1 MKPEENKREDTAV
14 LCGANAYEEK
24 YYYNKFYDK
33 VPESIKQELNIIC
46 VLFTQE
52 VGGIFTISF
61 DEDGQILLNTMADEE
76 DITYDEISAGLLV
89 SKIRRERKEMFD
101 ALSLYYR
108 VLVLKEDPAV
118 LLEDGEAESI

>member
-1 MKPEENKREDTAV
+1 MNPEGNKENEAAV

-24 YYYNKFYDK
+24 YYFNRFYDR

-61 DEDGQILLNTMADEE
+61 DEDGQILLQTMADED

-89 SKIRRERKEMFD
+89 SKIRRERQEMFE
-101 ALSLYYR
+101 ALSMYYR

-118 LLEDGEAESI
+118 LLNDSE

>member
-1 MKPEENKREDTAV
+1 MNPEESKREDTAI

-33 VPESIKQELNIIC
+33 VPESIQKELNIIC

-52 VGGIFTISF
+52 VGGIFTIGF
-61 DEDGQILLNTMADEE
+61 DEDGQILLQTMAEEE
-76 DITYDEISAGLLV
+76 DIIYDEISAGLLV
-89 SKIRRERKEMFD
+89 SKIRRERQDMFE

-108 VLVLKEDPAV
+108 VLVLGEDPSA
-118 LLEDGEAESI
+118 LLMEEDD

>member
-1 MKPEENKREDTAV
+1 MNPEESKQADTAV

-33 VPESIKQELNIIC
+33 VPESIQKELNIIC

-61 DEDGQILLNTMADEE
+61 DEEGQILLQTMADEE

-89 SKIRRERKEMFD
+89 SKIRRERRDMFE

-108 VLVLKEDPAV
+108 VLVLGADPSALLTEED
-118 LLEDGEAESI
+118 D